1 MKLKSNV
8 RFVTGS
14 LEGVDKDFSNGADV
28 IQELLTSFSQENS
41 LPLDQERLLQY
52 MRVNA
57 SRHEYLIAVSPT
69 LLPISLISSVLRI
82 MHGQLLRILP
92 VGGEREMVLSGIRI
106 IDCQTA
112 AHNNFYLDR
121 CMKYREKYK
130 EYTDSVSDLI
140 KLHRNLD
147 GHLYDMS
154 RVRADPICPL
164 SSTTD

>member
-1 MKLKSNV
+1 
-8 RFVTGS
+8 
-14 LEGVDKDFSNGADV
+14 
-28 IQELLTSFSQENS
+28 
-41 LPLDQERLLQY
+41 

-106 IDCQTA
+106 IDWQTV

-140 KLHRNLD
+140 ELHRNLD
-147 GHLYDMS
+147 GHLYDIGKALVNGGS
-154 RVRADPICPL
+154 ELIQYAHCPL
-164 SSTTD
+164 LLTECVEALWMHGSLGSVCLEDLFIDGTAGLLKLLPKQGARPPV